1 MDAAA
6 DKTAP
11 FELGEGEDGCLLLHG
26 FTGTPWDVRP
36 LGEALAQSGWHVRAP
51 RLPGHG
57 LSPEAMLEVTW
68 RDWEQAAEDGLSS
81 LGQHSRLFV
90 AGLSMGA
97 LLALILAARH
107 PERIRG
113 LALVAPAVRFLGPAM
128 KLLRATRAVP
138 WLEWVMP
145 WVTKRRTDIEDPA
158 VAAQAPIIPRFPA
171 ARLRDLW
178 ILQDRAI
185 EALPRVR
192 APTLIAV
199 ARHDH
204 VVDPAAGLALAARLS
219 SAPAVRAV
227 LLERGFH
234 VIPRDRDGPVLIQ
247 EVSAFFA
254 GLRV

>member
-1 MDAAA
+1 MEAE

-11 FELGEGEDGCLLLHG
+11 FELGEGDDGCLLLHG

-36 LGEALAQSGWHVRAP
+36 LGEGLAQAGCFVRAP

-57 LSPEAMLEVTW
+57 LAPEAMAEVGW
-68 RDWEQAAEDGLSS
+68 RDWEQAAEDGLAS
-81 LGQHSRLFV
+81 LGPRARVFV

-97 LLALILAARH
+97 LLSLVLAGRY

-113 LALVAPAVRFLGPAM
+113 LALIAPAVRFQGPAM

-158 VAAQAPIIPRFPA
+158 AAAQAPIIPRFPA

-178 ILQDRAI
+178 TLQDHARQAV
-185 EALPRVR
+185 PRVK

-204 VVDPAAGLALAARLS
+204 VVDPRAGLALAARLS
-219 SAPAVRAV
+219 AAPTVRT
-227 LLERGFH
+227 LQLERGFH
-234 VIPRDRDGPVLIQ
+234 VIPRDRDGPALVK

>member
-1 MDAAA
+1 MNAAE

-11 FELGEGEDGCLLLHG
+11 FELGAGDDACLLLHG

-36 LGEALAQSGWHVRAP
+36 IGEALALAGCHVRAP

-57 LSPEAMLEVTW
+57 LSPEAMLDVTW
-68 RDWEQAAEDGLSS
+68 RDWERAAEDS
-81 LGQHSRLFV
+81 LAALGPRARVFV

-97 LLALILAARH
+97 LLALILAGKH

-113 LALVAPAVRFLGPAM
+113 LALIAPAVHFLGPAM

-145 WVTKRRTDIEDPA
+145 WVSKRKTDIDDPD
-158 VAAQAPIIPRFPA
+158 VAAQAPIIPRFPS

-178 ILQDRAI
+178 TLQDHARA
-185 EALPRVR
+185 ALPRVK

-204 VVDPAAGLALAARLS
+204 VVDPDAGLALATQL
-219 SAPAVRAV
+219 PAAASVRT
-227 LLERGFH
+227 LQLERGFH
-234 VIPRDRDGPVLIQ
+234 VIPRDRDGPVLAK
-247 EVSAFFA
+247 EVGAFVA